1 MNALTT
7 LETIRR
13 CVAAEPS
20 SLSEARD
27 RLDAVRSAA
36 STQPDALRT
45 YRSGSLASRFTNRP
59 VADADGG
66 LVIDRRKHP
75 SLGPDGGG
83 ELPRRLVD
91 DVRQRIRPQLVQRF
105 PDLRIETMKRGLL
118 LRFNQPLQS
127 GEDPTV
133 DLVVALNRVEAPGLW
148 IPNVDR
154 NRWDPSHP
162 ERHVELFTAGWP
174 SLRQTR
180 QHVVRVAKAQ
190 AKQFS
195 DPAVCSFNIAALA
208 WECIELAE
216 PLDRALLR
224 FYEHAASSLARHLT
238 KDPAGISAPIRVT
251 DRNLAVKR
259 FRKVADAIALAIDAG
274 DDSEKVHDVLAATGI
289 FWKLIQPSLPPEVAA
304 VHQVISD
311 GGSLSITKAGTL
323 VAGTGVSKTPIKPT
337 RSYGGRRVP
346 MA

>member
-1 MNALTT
+1 MNALTA

-13 CVAAEPS
+13 CVAADSS
-20 SLSEARD
+20 SLKEARE
-27 RLDAVRSAA
+27 RLAAVCAA
-36 STQPDALRT
+36 AEIHPDALRT
-45 YRSGSLASRFTNRP
+45 YRSGSLASKFTNRP

-75 SLGPDGGG
+75 TLGPDGAG

-91 DVRQRIRPQLVQRF
+91 DVHRLIRPQLVRQYPCVRV
-105 PDLRIETMKRGLL
+105 ETMKRGLL
-118 LRFNQPLQS
+118 VRFNNPLPS

-133 DLVVALNRVEAPGLW
+133 DLVVALNRVDAPGLW
-148 IPNVDR
+148 IPNLDR

-174 SLRQTR
+174 TLRQTR

-190 AKQFS
+190 AKQFA

-224 FYEHAASSLARHLT
+224 FYEYAASSLARHLT
-238 KDPAGISAPIRVT
+238 KDPAGVSSPIKVP
-251 DRNLAVKR
+251 DRNLAVTR
-259 FRKVADAIALAIDAG
+259 FRRVADAIALAIDAG
-274 DDSEKVHDVLAATGI
+274 DDDEKVQDTLAAFGV
-289 FWKLIQPSLPPEVAA
+289 FWKLIPPSLGPEAAA
-304 VHQVISD
+304 VHEAISG
-311 GGSLSITKAGTL
+311 GGSLSITTSGTL
-323 VAGTGVSKTPIKPT
+323 VAGTVSRSTPVKST
-337 RSYGGRRVP
+337 RSHGGHHVP
-346 MA
+346 TA

>member
-13 CVAAEPS
+13 NIAADQS
-20 SLSEARD
+20 SLNEARD
-27 RLDAVRSAA
+27 RLAAVRAAA
-36 STQPDALRT
+36 SAHPDALRT
-45 YRSGSLASRFTNRP
+45 YRSGSLASRFTNDP

-75 SLGPDGGG
+75 SLGPDGAG

-91 DVRQRIRPQLVQRF
+91 DVHRLIRPQLVTQYPQVRV
-105 PDLRIETMKRGLL
+105 ETMKRGLL
-118 LRFNQPLQS
+118 VRFNQPLPS

-133 DLVVALNRVEAPGLW
+133 DLVVALNRVNAPGLW
-148 IPNVDR
+148 IPNLDR
-154 NRWDPSHP
+154 NSWDPSHP

-174 SLRQTR
+174 TLRQTR
-180 QHVVRVAKAQ
+180 QHVVRVAKAH

-195 DPAVCSFNIAALA
+195 DPAVCSFNIATLA

-224 FYEHAASSLARHLT
+224 FYDHAASSLAQRLT
-238 KDPAGISAPIRVT
+238 KDPAGVSAPIKVS

-274 DDSEKVHDVLAATGI
+274 DDSEKVHDVLAAFGV
-289 FWKLIQPSLPPEVAA
+289 FWKLMPPSLAPGVAA
-304 VHQVISD
+304 VHQAISS
-311 GGSLSITKAGTL
+311 GGPVSITTSGTL
-323 VAGTGVSKTPIKPT
+323 VAGAATGSTPVKPT
-337 RSYGGRRVP
+337 RSYGGHRVS
-346 MA
+346 AA